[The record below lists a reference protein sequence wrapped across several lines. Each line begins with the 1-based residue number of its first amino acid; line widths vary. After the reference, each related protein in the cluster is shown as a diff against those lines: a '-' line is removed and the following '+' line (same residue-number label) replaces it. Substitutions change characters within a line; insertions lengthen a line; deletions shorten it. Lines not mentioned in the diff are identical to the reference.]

1 MNEVDITAD
10 ELDAL
15 VNEAMTPQSVEEET
29 PTIPDNLEL
38 LHKTDNLSR
47 FQGAMWFDAIQ
58 NLRVT
63 VAGLGGIGSWT
74 ALLLSRLN
82 VQNIRLID
90 PDRVEEVNM
99 AGQLYKLNNIGE
111 YKTYATI
118 ANIQEFSD
126 YHRLDCSNNRIEGTY
141 MCNNILICGFDNM
154 DARKRAFDKWLDRIR
169 IFDPEEKAKSLF
181 IDGRL
186 DAEDLQIFCI
196 TGDNEYFM
204 EKYYKEYLYNDSE
217 VEEAPCSFKQTSYLA
232 AMIGSLITNLVVNFV
247 SNTIVEYSKVLPFK
261 LSFNTSVLKLTVEE

>member
-1 MNEVDITAD
+1 MIEVDITTD
-10 ELDAL
+10 ELAAL
-15 VNEAMTPQSVEEET
+15 VEEAMAPEEET
-29 PTIPDNLEL
+29 PTIPDNLDSL
-38 LHKTDNLSR
+38 TKTDNLSR

-82 VQNIRLID
+82 VQNICLID
-90 PDRVEEVNM
+90 PDRVEGVNM

-118 ANIQEFSD
+118 ANIHEFSD
-126 YHRLDCSNNRIEGTY
+126 YYRLDCSNNRIEDTY

-154 DARKRAFDKWLDRIR
+154 DARKRAFDKWLDGIR
-169 IFDPEEKAKSLF
+169 ILDPEEKAKSLF

-196 TGDNEYFM
+196 TGDNEYFI

>member
-1 MNEVDITAD
+1 MNEVDITTD

-15 VNEAMTPQSVEEET
+15 INEAMNSQSVEEEI
-29 PTIPDNLEL
+29 PVIPDNLEL

-47 FQGAMWFDAIQ
+47 FQGAMWFDSIQ

-63 VAGLGGIGSWT
+63 IAGLGGIGSWT

-90 PDRVEEVNM
+90 PDKVESVNM
-99 AGQLYKLNNIGE
+99 AGQLYKLNNIGD

-118 ANIQEFSD
+118 SNIQEFSD
-126 YHRLDCSNNRIEGTY
+126 YNRLDCTNHRIEDTFLGT
-141 MCNNILICGFDNM
+141 NILICGFDNM
-154 DARKRAFDKWLDRIR
+154 EARKKAFEKWLDKVRILN
-169 IFDPEEKAKSLF
+169 PEEKVKSLF

-196 TGDNEYFM
+196 TGDNDYFI

-217 VEEAPCSFKQTSYLA
+217 VDEAPCSFKQTSYLA
-232 AMIGSLITNLVVNFV
+232 AMIGSLITNLVVNFT
-247 SNTIVEYSKVLPFK
+247 SNTVVEYSKVLPFK
-261 LSFNTSVLKLTVEE
+261 LSFNTSILKLTVEE

>member
-1 MNEVDITAD
+1 MNEVDITTD

-15 VNEAMTPQSVEEET
+15 INEAMNPQSIAEET

-47 FQGAMWFDAIQ
+47 FQGAMWFDAVQELI
-58 NLRVT
+58 VT
-63 VAGLGGIGSWT
+63 IAGLGGIGSWT

-82 VQNIRLID
+82 VQNILLID
-90 PDRVEEVNM
+90 PDKVEEVNM
-99 AGQLYKLNNIGE
+99 AGQLYKVTDIGD

-118 ANIQEFSD
+118 SNIHDFSE
-126 YHRLDCSNNRIEGTY
+126 YNRTDCINNRIENTFLGT
-141 MCNNILICGFDNM
+141 NILICGFDNM
-154 DARKRAFDKWLDRIR
+154 EARKRAFDKWLDRVCTLS
-169 IFDPEEKAKSLF
+169 PKEKSKSLF

-196 TGDNEYFM
+196 TGDNAYFI

-232 AMIGSLITNLVVNFV
+232 AMIGSLITNLVVNFA
-247 SNTIVEYSKVLPFK
+247 SNTVVEYSKVLPFK
-261 LSFNTSVLKLTVEE
+261 LSFNTSILQLTVEE